1 MWVMVMF
8 DLPVGTK
15 EQRRDYAKFRK
26 KLIEHG
32 FWQLQYSVYARP
44 CFSDD
49 TAAAYRARI
58 QPWLPPLGQV
68 RILMFTD
75 KQFGRM
81 EVFYA
86 KIKVDPEKVPEQLS
100 FF

>member
-8 DLPVGTK
+8 DLPVT
-15 EQRRDYAKFRK
+15 EREDRREYARFRK
-26 KLIEHG
+26 RLLNNG

-44 CFSDD
+44 CE
-49 TAAAYRARI
+49 TGERAEQHRARI
-58 QPWLPPLGQV
+58 ERHVPQEGQV

-75 KQFGRM
+75 KQWGRM
-81 EVFYA
+81 QVFFGKKPSKA
-86 KIKVDPEKVPEQLS
+86 EKKPEQLS